1 MITGIGHTAFRVRDL
16 EKSLHFYCDLLGMK
30 QAFDIDRDGKPW
42 IKYIHLGGEQFL
54 ELFPEPETAEDFSGN
69 KGSYRHMQLEVDN
82 LEQTI
87 SEMEARGLPRTGNP
101 PRQGR
106 DGNWQYWL
114 TDPDGNRLELM
125 QIMPGSL
132 HRNFL
137 AGSAAVAA
145 R

>member
-1 MITGIGHTAFRVRDL
+1 VITGIGHAAFRVRDL
-16 EKSLHFYCDLLGMK
+16 DASLHFYCDLLGLER
-30 QAFDIDRDGKPW
+30 AFDIDRDGKPW
-42 IKYIHLGGEQFL
+42 ITFVHLAGGQFL
-54 ELFPEPETAEDFSGN
+54 ELFPEPHTEEDFSGN

-87 SEMEARGLPRTGNP
+87 TDMEARGLPRTGTP

-125 QIMPGSL
+125 QIMSDSL
-132 HRNFL
+132 HRKFL
-137 AGSAAVAA
+137 AARAEVAA

>member
-16 EKSLHFYCDLLGMK
+16 DTSLHFYCDLLGLER
-30 QAFDIDRDGKPW
+30 AFDIDRDGKPW
-42 IKYIHLGGEQFL
+42 ITFLHLANGQFL
-54 ELFPEPETAEDFSGN
+54 ELFPEPDTAEDFSGN
-69 KGSYRHMQLEVDN
+69 KGSYRHMQLEVDD

-87 SEMEARGLPRTGNP
+87 TDMERRGLPRTGTP

-125 QIMPGSL
+125 QIMPDSL
-132 HRNFL
+132 HRKFL
-137 AGSAAVAA
+137 AARAEVAA

>member
-1 MITGIGHTAFRVRDL
+1 MITGIGHAAFRVRDL
-16 EKSLHFYCDLLGMK
+16 EQSLHFYCDLLGMER
-30 QAFDIDRDGKPW
+30 AFNIDRDGKPW
-42 IKYIHLGGEQFL
+42 ITFVHLGDGQFL

-69 KGSYRHMQLEVDN
+69 KGSYRHIQLEVDD

-87 SEMEARGLPRTGNP
+87 SAMEARGLPRTSNP

-125 QIMPGSL
+125 QMMPDSL
-132 HRNFL
+132 HRKYL
-137 AGSAAVAA
+137 AGKASGAG